1 MARVRENDREMQKI
15 KMENCEL
22 KADLRIEKELSD
34 GFKQEIRD
42 LKKKLADSEAIIE
55 KVSRGYSFNFF

>member
-42 LKKKLADSEAIIE
+42 L
-55 KVSRGYSFNFF
+55 